1 MPRFMEDTLKYTDTS
16 EKARPA
22 KRRDVGR
29 RLRLLRK
36 KFGLSQEE
44 MSEKFRISMR
54 YLSLLETGK
63 KIPDG
68 PLLVAIESVLMVDR
82 RWLLTGKGE
91 MLTSPNSASD
101 ETIDENTAVVELLRG
116 YKTLSLEGKRK
127 LLMALKML
135 APAQRKTR
143 GA

>member
-1 MPRFMEDTLKYTDTS
+1 MLYKYQTQLIPPTQPIPKIMPRFMEDTLKYTDTS
-16 EKARPA
+16 EKARHA

-54 YLSLLETGK
+54 YLSLLETGN

-68 PLLVAIESVLMVDR
+68 LLLVAIESVLMVDR
-82 RWLLTGKGE
+82 RWLVTGKG
-91 MLTSPNSASD
+91 
-101 ETIDENTAVVELLRG
+101 
-116 YKTLSLEGKRK
+116 
-127 LLMALKML
+127 
-135 APAQRKTR
+135 
-143 GA
+143 